1 MAKELTIGYMIL
13 CKNEGESLNRL
24 LKQTTEFKGPNDK
37 VYVVR
42 DANGSNNKT
51 KYIIESY
58 KDDIISFEKPVDK
71 AIHDQKNWLAKQ
83 ADTDY
88 LFYLDADE
96 LLDDRFYMIVHDLI
110 STNDVDVFFLPRTN
124 IVIGITEDYRATRGW
139 VLDEKGRVN
148 WPDIQDR
155 LFRNKKGIHFN
166 PVPHGRLIGQDT
178 FAALPEE
185 ELYAIYHEKSIEK
198 QKSDNEWHDNKER
211 EMGLRE

>member
-13 CKNEGESLNRL
+13 CKNEDESLNQL
-24 LKQTTEFKGPNDK
+24 LKQITELKGTSDK
-37 VYVVR
+37 VYIVR
-42 DANGSNNKT
+42 DSNGSNNKT

-71 AIHDQKNWLAKQ
+71 AIHDQKNWLATQ

-96 LLDDRFYMIVHDLI
+96 LLDERFYMIVHDLI

-124 IVIGITEDYRATRGW
+124 IVEGLTEEYRASRGW

-148 WPDIQDR
+148 WPDVQDR
-155 LFRNKKGIHFN
+155 LFRNNKGIHFN
-166 PVPHGRLIGQDT
+166 PIPHGRLIGQDT

-185 ELYAIYHEKSIEK
+185 ELYAIYHRKTLEK
-198 QKSDNEWHDNKER
+198 QVSDNDWHDNKER
-211 EMGLRE
+211 EMGLRK